1 MDLIGLLWLEHP
13 ILLIDVSGSLKGIEE
28 RVASFQGAAAMA
40 QREMGRADLSRPRIC
55 FQSPGKW
62 VTVVGSELFVPR
74 RV

>member
-40 QREMGRADLSRPRIC
+40 QRERWEEQI
-55 FQSPGKW
+55 
-62 VTVVGSELFVPR
+62 
-74 RV
+74 